1 MYAHLAIPALFN
13 FSDDDLIPA
22 SELNPGVYDQLVT
35 EDDEQRDSDYGEAA
49 AIRVLYQ
56 LADVKHS

>member
-1 MYAHLAIPALFN
+1 MYAQLAIPALFN

-22 SELNPGVYDQLVT
+22 SELNPGIYDELAA
-35 EDDEQRDSDYGEAA
+35 EEAPQRDSDYGEAA

-56 LADVKHS
+56 LADVKYR

>member
-22 SELNPGVYDQLVT
+22 SELPGVYDQLVA